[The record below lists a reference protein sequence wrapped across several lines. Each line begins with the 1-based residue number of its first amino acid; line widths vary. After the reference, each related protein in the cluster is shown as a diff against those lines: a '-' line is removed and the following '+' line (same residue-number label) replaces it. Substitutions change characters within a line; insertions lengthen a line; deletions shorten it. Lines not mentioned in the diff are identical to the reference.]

1 MFGVV
6 FGGIWRSRISTFQ
19 LLTSWQDSLQPSKQ
33 YLLTARMKIG
43 KHRLVF
49 ITGIV
54 AWHVYTNEKHLALA
68 IDAAS
73 R

>member
-1 MFGVV
+1 MCFGCYLEV
-6 FGGIWRSRISTFQ
+6 FGGAELVPSNSR
-19 LLTSWQDSLQPSKQ
+19 PVGK
-33 YLLTARMKIG
+33 TAYNQVSITYSPLGIG

-54 AWHVYTNEKHLALA
+54 AWHVYTNEKNLALA